1 MGRDPA
7 TVTKV
12 PRFRGDLRGAAG
24 PARGVW
30 KGLWEAF
37 PAEMRGVAAEG
48 IPGLAPGRGREE
60 PRGGKTGGSRG
71 CLAGRAEPQRRLAG
85 PAHTGTLGPRRATSH
100 PTSCGDQG
108 IWDPEIEPALQI
120 PSGSACSWGLIEHS
134 GLSVSQKI
142 AFLPWNEKVRVL
154 PSGRGPSSSAG
165 RWPRA
170 ARSWR
175 VLERFPH
182 H

>member
-1 MGRDPA
+1 M
-7 TVTKV
+7 VTKV

-37 PAEMRGVAAEG
+37 PTEMRGVAAEG
-48 IPGLAPGRGREE
+48 IRQAWPQPGGGRSHGAGRRAGRG
-60 PRGGKTGGSRG
+60 GACAG
-71 CLAGRAEPQRRLAG
+71 CAESQRRLAG
-85 PAHTGTLGPRRATSH
+85 PAHTGTLGPCRATSH
-100 PTSCGDQG
+100 PTSCGDQV

-120 PSGSACSWGLIEHS
+120 PSGSVCSWGLIEHS

-154 PSGRGPSSSAG
+154 PSGKGPSSSAG

-170 ARSWR
+170 TQSWR